1 MADRDRHP
9 LTPGTTGTQGNGT
22 YTMKTKLVTA
32 ACLAAALLAGCNK
45 PPEVARDPDHKV
57 DGNSI
62 LFPPGNR
69 EIDSIQA
76 IQVKR
81 QRAPSRRLNGRLTWN
96 EDRTVRIYTPF
107 GGRVERILVQPG
119 MPVKK
124 GQPLA
129 VIASPDFGQA
139 QSDARRAQSEF
150 ELAEKNLARV
160 RELARNGVAAA
171 KELQNAEAEHARA
184 RAERDRTQ
192 RRLALYG
199 GHDSVDQTYTLT
211 SPIAGTVVERNINPG
226 QELRSEQIASNAPPL
241 FVITDPSQ
249 LWAVIDAAERDL
261 VKLRPGKVVTLHTPA
276 YRDEPFQ
283 ATVTAIS
290 DFLDPATRTLKVR
303 ASLPNPGRKLKAEM
317 FVTADV
323 DADNEM
329 VLLVPTKSVYFQGG
343 KNYVFVDDGGGH
355 YTRREVELDDVYG
368 NEVEVVQGLG
378 EGEKVVT
385 QGSLMLQQILKPRRV
400 QK

>member
-1 MADRDRHP
+1 
-9 LTPGTTGTQGNGT
+9 
-22 YTMKTKLVTA
+22 MKTTLVTA
-32 ACLAAALLAGCNK
+32 ACLAAALLGGCSK

-57 DGNSI
+57 EGNSI
-62 LFPPGNR
+62 LFPPGNH
-69 EIDSIQA
+69 EVDSIQA
-76 IQVKR
+76 VQVKR

-96 EDRTVRIYTPF
+96 EDRTVRIHTPF

-119 MPVKK
+119 MQVKK
-124 GQPLA
+124 GQALA

-139 QSDARRAQSEF
+139 QSDARRSHSDF

-160 RELARNGVAAA
+160 RELVQNGVAAA
-171 KELQNAEAEHARA
+171 KEQQNAEAEHARA

-199 GHDSVDQTYTLT
+199 GQRDSVDQTYILT

-249 LWAVIDAAERDL
+249 LWALIDAAERDL
-261 VKLRPGKVVTLHTPA
+261 AKLRLDKVVTLYSPA

-343 KNYVFVDDGGGH
+343 QNYVFVEDGGSR
-355 YTRREVELDDVYG
+355 YTRREVALDDVYG
-368 NEVEVVQGLG
+368 NEVEVVQGLA